1 MGGSDSAQT
10 CSILWR
16 CLFWTQPL
24 LWVVVSGRWAGRRKK
39 RLVPSEST
47 QWARESRDTATN
59 KYPQGLGDELSEAAD
74 CKHAHIQGSGVAAPQ
89 RCGLGQVI

>member
-1 MGGSDSAQT
+1 M
-10 CSILWR
+10 
-16 CLFWTQPL
+16 
-24 LWVVVSGRWAGRRKK
+24 
-39 RLVPSEST
+39 PSEST